1 MVKRLG
7 NAIKKA
13 CKNFPGV
20 LLCCIFVAIGVA
32 PLYLA
37 SYSLYWL
44 LVYSALG
51 AIIGCFSYDTTGKRA
66 FGFCMGFIFCPLLVL
81 GIVAV
86 VVLLVLPVFLMQYSL
101 AWLLLYPL
109 YLFIICVIEEF

>member
-1 MVKRLG
+1 MIKRLG

-13 CKNFPGV
+13 CKNFPSL
-20 LLCCIFVAIGVA
+20 LLCCIFFAICVA

-37 SYSLYWL
+37 FYSPYWL
-44 LVYSALG
+44 LAYSALG
-51 AIIGCFSYDTTGKRA
+51 AIIGWFSYDTIGKRV
-66 FGFCMGFIFCPLLVL
+66 FGFCMGFILCPLIVL
-81 GIVAV
+81 AV
-86 VVLLVLPVFLMQYSL
+86 VVVLTLLVLPVLLMQYSF

>member
-1 MVKRLG
+1 MIKRLG

-13 CKNFPGV
+13 CRNFPSL
-20 LLCCIFVAIGVA
+20 LLCCIVFAIGAA

-44 LVYSALG
+44 LAYSVLG
-51 AIIGCFSYDTTGKRA
+51 AIIGCFSYDTIGKRV
-66 FGFCMGFIFCPLLVL
+66 FGLCMGLIFCPLIVL
-81 GIVAV
+81 GVVAV
-86 VVLLVLPVFLMQYSL
+86 LVLLVLPVLLMQYSL

>member
-13 CKNFPGV
+13 CRNFPSL
-20 LLCCIFVAIGVA
+20 LLCCIVFAIGAA

-44 LVYSALG
+44 LAYSVFG
-51 AIIGCFSYDTTGKRA
+51 AIIGCFSYDTIGKRV
-66 FGFCMGFIFCPLLVL
+66 FGLCMGLIFCPLIILGVIAVLVL
-81 GIVAV
+81 F
-86 VVLLVLPVFLMQYSL
+86 VLPVLLMQYSW

>member
-1 MVKRLG
+1 MVKHLG

-13 CKNFPGV
+13 CKNFPG
-20 LLCCIFVAIGVA
+20 LLFGCLLFVVGVA
-32 PLYLA
+32 PFYLA

-44 LVYSALG
+44 LAYSVFG
-51 AIIGCFSYDTTGKRA
+51 AIIGCFSYDTIGKRV
-66 FGFCMGFIFCPLLVL
+66 FGFCMGLIICPLIVLGAVAVLVL
-81 GIVAV
+81 LA
-86 VVLLVLPVFLMQYSL
+86 LPVLLMQYSW

>member
-7 NAIKKA
+7 KAIKKA
-13 CKNFPGV
+13 SKNFPMV
-20 LLCCIFVAIGVA
+20 LLYCIVLAIGVA

-37 SYSLYWL
+37 SYSFYWL
-44 LVYSALG
+44 LVYSVLG
-51 AIIGCFSYDTTGKRA
+51 AIIGYFSYDTAGKRT
-66 FGFCMGFIFCPLLVL
+66 FGCCMGLIFGPLIIL
-81 GIVAV
+81 GVIIILT
-86 VVLLVLPVFLMQYSL
+86 LLVLPVLLMQYSW